1 MELLETQDPEK
12 RKLIETSDRHKKELE
27 KEVRAIS
34 DKTEKV
40 LKNALVIGG
49 ALALTYFTVSQLT
62 KRKAKRKRAKEIKT
76 VGEAAGMPN
85 LQQSLDEEMNSEPS
99 TPSIISQIGDK
110 VISQGTFILLDLA
123 KDMLVEYLE
132 SRKKKDEDS

>member
-27 KEVRAIS
+27 KEVKAIS
-34 DKTEKV
+34 EKTEKV

-62 KRKAKRKRAKEIKT
+62 KRKAKRKKARETKT
-76 VGEAAGMPN
+76 EEDEAGMPN
-85 LQQSLDEEMNSEPS
+85 LQQRQDDGMNSESLAPS
-99 TPSIISQIGDK
+99 LISQIGDR

-132 SRKKKDEDS
+132 SRKKKDENS